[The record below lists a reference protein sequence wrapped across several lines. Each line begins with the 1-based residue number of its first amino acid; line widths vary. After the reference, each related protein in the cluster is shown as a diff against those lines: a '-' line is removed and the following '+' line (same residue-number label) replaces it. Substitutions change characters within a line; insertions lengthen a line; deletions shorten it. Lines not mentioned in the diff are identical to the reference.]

1 VTFSGLDGDEGGDF
15 FFSRTEALIKQEDE
29 EPDGCCVVGFVRR
42 TQGTHTSLGPQQGVM
57 NAEIVGS
64 DDDEEAEAGAFTILL
79 MLLLEDVGL
88 R

>member
-1 VTFSGLDGDEGGDF
+1 MTFSGLDGDEGGF
-15 FFSRTEALIKQEDE
+15 FFSRTDALMKQDDE

-42 TQGTHTSLGPQQGVM
+42 TQGTHTSLGPQEGVM

-64 DDDEEAEAGAFTILL
+64 DDEAEAGALTILLL
-79 MLLLEDVGL
+79 MLLLENVGL